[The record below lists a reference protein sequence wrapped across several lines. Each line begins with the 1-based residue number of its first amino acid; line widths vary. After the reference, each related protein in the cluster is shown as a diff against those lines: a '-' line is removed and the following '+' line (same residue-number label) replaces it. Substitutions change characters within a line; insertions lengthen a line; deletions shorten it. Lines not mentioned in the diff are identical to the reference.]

1 VNDRQ
6 VSGSSVPEELTEL
19 DAELSGV
26 RKAAERRIDPGATAL
41 GVTVGVLVLLGS
53 LVLPWTGDVQGWA
66 VLAGTEWIGPLPRL
80 FAYVSLGVGVVLSTL
95 TLTVRWWFLAWACA
109 AGSGISLITG
119 LWALWS
125 RQTTVLRGGT
135 GSGIGLILAELAV
148 LVLVVSWVRIAG
160 RRD

>member
-1 VNDRQ
+1 M
-6 VSGSSVPEELTEL
+6 
-19 DAELSGV
+19 
-26 RKAAERRIDPGATAL
+26 RKAVERRIDPGATAL

-53 LVLPWTGDVQGWA
+53 LILPWTGDVQGWS

-119 LWALWS
+119 VWAIWS
-125 RQTTVLRGGT
+125 RQTTVLEG
-135 GSGIGLILAELAV
+135 GSGPGAGLVLAELAV
-148 LVLVVSWVRIAG
+148 VVLVVSWVRIAG
-160 RRD
+160 RRG